1 MTAALRR
8 ERTGLAWVAWVSP
21 FAMAALLG
29 AFGPACSTETTV
41 KPAPAPVDDTEF
53 FEEDPAPLT
62 PDYIDGDAGIVIGS
76 RTRDG
81 GMDAAVPDGQAPR
94 DSGRSDGATPDAG
107 ACATLAAGSLFI
119 TELMIASR
127 AGSGDD
133 GEWVELRNTQNCVL
147 SLDGITVQ
155 SPRGTGVADSV
166 TLSGSLA
173 PGETV
178 IAAASGVASA
188 NHSLPGKVFSF
199 GAPDVLKNDG
209 DTVTV
214 SKGPLVIDTFTY
226 PKIVL
231 RPGSSIALPSDCTA
245 TNRADIARWSFSAK
259 SWTPG
264 FFGTP
269 NAPNDDV
276 SCF

>member
-1 MTAALRR
+1 M
-8 ERTGLAWVAWVSP
+8 AWGSP
-21 FAMAALLG
+21 FAFAAVLG
-29 AFGPACSTETTV
+29 AFGPACTTETTV
-41 KPAPAPVDDTEF
+41 KTVPAPIDDTEF
-53 FEEDPAPLT
+53 FEEEPAPLT
-62 PDYIDGDAGIVIGS
+62 PDYVDGDAGIVIGS
-76 RTRDG
+76 RAKDGGVDANAPDAQVQGDSGLRDG
-81 GMDAAVPDGQAPR
+81 AIV
-94 DSGRSDGATPDAG
+94 DAG
-107 ACATLAAGSLFI
+107 LCAIVGPGSLFI

-127 AGSGDD
+127 AGSNDD

-147 SLDGITVQ
+147 PLDGITVQ
-155 SPRGTGVADSV
+155 SPRGAGSADSV

-178 IAAASGVASA
+178 IAAASNVASA

-209 DTVTV
+209 DSLTVL
-214 SKGPLVIDTFTY
+214 KGAIVIDSFTY

-231 RPGSSIALPSDCTA
+231 RPGSSIALPSDCTTA
-245 TNRADIARWSFSAK
+245 NRADIARWSFSAK

-269 NAPNDDV
+269 NAANDDV